1 MAKNFKKTATEQAPV
16 YGKLLGEA
24 EPQLKGQMRITDSGE
39 IQEEQEPQK
48 TLKAQDAQEV
58 QPSTSLQT
66 QGRKGEKLPRINMA
80 FSPANHEF
88 ISIMARLG
96 GLSLT
101 QYVNRLIDAE
111 REANADKL
119 EQAKKLFDL

>member
-24 EPQLKGQMRITDSGE
+24 EPQLKKQIRTTDSDNT
-39 IQEEQEPQK
+39 QK
-48 TLKAQDAQEV
+48 ALEVQDVQKV
-58 QPSTSLQT
+58 QKSQPSTDMQT

-88 ISIMARLG
+88 INIMSRLS
-96 GLSLT
+96 GLTLT
-101 QYVNRLIDAE
+101 QYVNRVID
-111 REANADKL
+111 R
-119 EQAKKLFDL
+119 

>member
-24 EPQLKGQMRITDSGE
+24 EPQLKKQIRTTDSDNTQKALE
-39 IQEEQEPQK
+39 VQDIQKVQK
-48 TLKAQDAQEV
+48 S
-58 QPSTSLQT
+58 QPSTDMQT

-88 ISIMARLG
+88 INIMSRLS
-96 GLSLT
+96 GLTLT
-101 QYVNRLIDAE
+101 QYVNRVIDRE
-111 REANADKL
+111 RKSNSHKL
-119 EQAKKLFDL
+119 EQAKKLLDL

>member
-24 EPQLKGQMRITDSGE
+24 EPQLKKQIRTTDSDNT
-39 IQEEQEPQK
+39 QK
-48 TLKAQDAQEV
+48 ALEVQDVQKV
-58 QPSTSLQT
+58 QKSQPSTDMQT

-88 ISIMARLG
+88 INIMSRLS
-96 GLSLT
+96 GLTLT
-101 QYVNRLIDAE
+101 QYVNRVIDRE
-111 REANADKL
+111 RKSNSHKL
-119 EQAKKLFDL
+119 EQAKKLLDL